1 MSKEQSTFIVDL
13 IDIAK
18 RAECKITITAKSG
31 HVVCE
36 VGPETSPF
44 KVDEDGVVHMK
55 NATVD
60 YEALNKDVGELMQF
74 LDSRIGTLR
83 REILRMSAKA
93 GGEHASHISMNFYVG
108 EPRLTVEPTD
118 SSPSDPRKDIGE
130 TFSKACKSWTESIAA
145 ATGPRSDLAKTIEHL
160 TVRLDPEELY
170 DDLVKSPEFKSVIV
184 DALCRGPRTVHIKL

>member
-1 MSKEQSTFIVDL
+1 MIKEQSTFIVDL

-18 RAECKITITAKSG
+18 RAECKITITTKSG

-36 VGPETSPF
+36 VGPETFPF
-44 KVDEDGVVHMK
+44 KVDEDGVVYMD
-55 NATVD
+55 NAKVD
-60 YEALNKDVGELMQF
+60 YEALNMDVGELMRF

-83 REILRMSAKA
+83 QEILRMSAKTS
-93 GGEHASHISMNFYVG
+93 GEHASHVSMKFYVG
-108 EPRLTVEPTD
+108 ELRLTVEPTEV
-118 SSPSDPRKDIGE
+118 PLFDPRKDIGE
-130 TFSKACKSWTESIAA
+130 TFSKACKSWTESIAE
-145 ATGPRSDLAKTIEHL
+145 ATSPRSDLAKTIEHL